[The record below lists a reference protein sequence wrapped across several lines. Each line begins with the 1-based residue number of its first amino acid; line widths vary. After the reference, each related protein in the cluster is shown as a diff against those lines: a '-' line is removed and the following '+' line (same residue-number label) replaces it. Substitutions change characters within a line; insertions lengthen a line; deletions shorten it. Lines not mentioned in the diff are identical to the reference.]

1 MLFTSVSE
9 KLAGHPSELV
19 YLQTNKGIYETGE
32 DLWFKAYGLDAQ
44 SFGLSD
50 RSKTLYLQ
58 MMDAKDSVVW
68 REKYPIENGIADG
81 HVYMDE
87 KLVEGIFL
95 WKHIPGTRFLMIRRK
110 CWRHEISRWLRI
122 SPMTADKR
130 RKEKKGIKIRPFSR
144 RWKFGCR
151 VTFPFGF

>member
-9 KLAGHPSELV
+9 GLAGHPSELV

-87 KLVEGIFL
+87 KLEEGNFSL
-95 WKHIPGTRFLMIRRK
+95 EAYTRHSFFNDTTEMLAARNIK
-110 CWRHEISRWLRI
+110 VVKNIAHDSGQAE
-122 SPMTADKR
+122 KR
-130 RKEKKGIKIRPFSR
+130 KKGN
-144 RWKFGCR
+144 
-151 VTFPFGF
+151 

>member
-9 KLAGHPSELV
+9 GLAGHPSELV

-58 MMDAKDSVVW
+58 MMDAKDSVWYGGRNILSRTGLRTVTCTW
-68 REKYPIENGIADG
+68 MKSWW
-81 HVYMDE
+81 
-87 KLVEGIFL
+87 KGIFL
-95 WKHIPGTRFLMIRRK
+95 WKHIPALVFQ
-110 CWRHEISRWLRI
+110 
-122 SPMTADKR
+122 
-130 RKEKKGIKIRPFSR
+130 
-144 RWKFGCR
+144 
-151 VTFPFGF
+151 

>member
-1 MLFTSVSE
+1 MKRIYHLFLVLLILCCTQILFAQSNVDMLFTSVSE
-9 KLAGHPSELV
+9 GLAGYPSELV

-87 KLVEGIFL
+87 KLVEGNFS
-95 WKHIPGTRFLMIRRK
+95 WKHILGTRFSMTRRNAGGTK
-110 CWRHEISRWLRI
+110 YQ
-122 SPMTADKR
+122 
-130 RKEKKGIKIRPFSR
+130 G
-144 RWKFGCR
+144 G
-151 VTFPFGF
+151 